1 MLSNKVRE
9 IMSNEI
15 ITAEVTSMI
24 FAVMEQMVAKNV
36 GRVVI
41 TNKGTPTGIFTEK
54 DVLRRVM
61 NKPLDP
67 KTTRVKEVMT
77 SPIRTVG
84 RETRILDALGRM
96 YKGKFRRLLVRGEKG
111 QIVGIISMR
120 RILKLAVELGKGLTE
135 HRTIGSIMSGKLV
148 TVEPSTS
155 IHDAIETMIQ
165 EDTGCIVVASGEQ
178 PNGIFTERDV
188 LKRVAVK
195 NIDTRGARIHEVMTP
210 ELITAPESAL
220 IGEVLAEMYN
230 REVRNLPITGEGGKL
245 AGIVSM
251 SDVLQYAKAL
261 DIDEAVRQ
269 AWKEVKEFWES
280 ETHYTPG

>member
-9 IMSNEI
+9 IMGNEI
-15 ITAEVTSMI
+15 ISAEMTSAI
-24 FAVMEQMVAKNV
+24 LAVMEQMAAKNV

-41 TNKGTPTGIFTEK
+41 ASKGTPVGIFTEK

-67 KTTRVKEVMT
+67 RTTSVKEVMT
-77 SPIRTVG
+77 SPVRTVHQDSP
-84 RETRILDALGRM
+84 IVDALKRM
-96 YKGKFRRLLVRGEKG
+96 YEGKFRRLLVQEEKG
-111 QIVGIISMR
+111 RIVGIISMR
-120 RILKLAVELGKGLTE
+120 RILKLAVELGKGLAE

-165 EDTGCIVVASGEQ
+165 QDTGCIVVASAGQ
-178 PNGIFTERDV
+178 PKGIFTERDV

-195 NIDTRGARIHEVMTP
+195 NIDTTKTPIHQVMTP
-210 ELITAPESAL
+210 ELVTAPESAL

-230 REVRNLPITGEGGKL
+230 REVRNMPITGEGGKL

-251 SDVLQYAKAL
+251 GDVLQYAKAL
-261 DIDEAVRQ
+261 DIDEAVRK
-269 AWKEVKEFWES
+269 AWQEVKEFWDS

>member
-15 ITAEVTSMI
+15 VTAEGTSPI

-36 GRVVI
+36 GRVI
-41 TNKGTPTGIFTEK
+41 IANQGTPAGIFTEK

-67 KTTRVKEVMT
+67 KTTSVKEVMT
-77 SPIRTVG
+77 SPIRTV
-84 RETRILDALGRM
+84 RQETRIVDALGRM
-96 YKGKFRRLLVRGEKG
+96 YRGKFRRLLVRDEKG
-111 QIVGIISMR
+111 RIVGIVSMR
-120 RILKLAVELGKGLTE
+120 RILKLSVELGKGFTE

-148 TVEPSTS
+148 SVEPSKST
-155 IHDAIETMIQ
+155 HDAIETMIQ
-165 EDTGCIVVASGEQ
+165 EDTGCIIVATGEQ
-178 PNGIFTERDV
+178 PKGIFTERDV

-195 NIDTRGARIHEVMTP
+195 NIDTRKTPIHEVMTP
-210 ELITAPESAL
+210 EPVTAPQSAL

-230 REVRNLPITGEGGKL
+230 REVRNMPITGDGGKL
-245 AGIVSM
+245 AGMVSM

>member
-15 ITAEVTSMI
+15 VTAEGTSPI

-36 GRVVI
+36 GRVI
-41 TNKGTPTGIFTEK
+41 IANQGSPAGIFTEK

-67 KTTRVKEVMT
+67 KTTSVKEVMT
-77 SPIRTVG
+77 SPIRTV
-84 RETRILDALGRM
+84 RQETRIVDALGRM
-96 YKGKFRRLLVRGEKG
+96 YKGKFRRLLVRDEKG
-111 QIVGIISMR
+111 RIVGIISMR

-135 HRTIGSIMSGKLV
+135 HRTIGSIMSSKLV
-148 TVEPSTS
+148 TVEPSKS

-165 EDTGCIVVASGEQ
+165 EDTACVIVAGGEQ
-178 PNGIFTERDV
+178 PKGIFTERDV
-188 LKRVAVK
+188 LNRVAVK
-195 NIDTRGARIHEVMTP
+195 DIDTGKTPIHEVMTP
-210 ELITAPESAL
+210 QLVTAPQSAL
-220 IGEVLAEMYN
+220 IGEVLAEMYT
-230 REVRNLPITGEGGKL
+230 REVRNMPITGDGEKL

-261 DIDEAVRQ
+261 DIDEAVRK
-269 AWKEVKEFWES
+269 AWKEVKEFWDS